1 MTPLLVACSFSRL
14 NVIEGYIALGA
25 DATAFD
31 KEGHN
36 ALWHLYHPVVSSS
49 SVSASPSA
57 SISSNST
64 VKRIIASEV
73 ESEIYMKG
81 DNDKNLNIGDVVKS
95 GSNAETSR

>member
-25 DATAFD
+25 DATALD

-36 ALWHLYHPVVSSS
+36 ALWHLYHPVVPSPSP
-49 SVSASPSA
+49 SASPPV

-81 DNDKNLNIGDVVKS
+81 DNDKNLNIGDVA
-95 GSNAETSR
+95 NLRNYY